1 MSSNTKLDAYSKV
14 VLKQFKCENP
24 NAAFAASPDGRV
36 TVLVVPHSTLS
47 IGQFSVA
54 IASENEQKI
63 RRKVGEFEALR
74 RYLDGMSQPVCTG
87 FLNAGYIAG
96 GIAEGLAEFN
106 E

>member
-1 MSSNTKLDAYSKV
+1 MSSNTKLDAYSKS
-14 VLKQFKCENP
+14 VLKQFKRENP

-74 RYLDGMSQPVCTG
+74 RYLDGMSQPVNTQHSP
-87 FLNAGYIAG
+87 AEDIATN
-96 GIAEGLAEFN
+96 LAFTLGEFN
-106 E
+106 